1 MKLKELAEA
10 MEIKSATL
18 SQNLAKDNPKPSTF
32 VKLGKA
38 FKMLPTDLEN
48 LYREPERYEIVHI
61 KPIMMGD
68 ANQEIELVVRDI
80 HENHKFLIDSE
91 SDGNLFVE
99 PITATFNYKGTQ
111 LYADSLQDIKDITN
125 IISSLESMD
134 DAEQKQSMLSLL
146 IKQYGNW
153 MKN

>member
-1 MKLKELAEA
+1 
-10 MEIKSATL
+10 
-18 SQNLAKDNPKPSTF
+18 
-32 VKLGKA
+32 
-38 FKMLPTDLEN
+38 
-48 LYREPERYEIVHI
+48 
-61 KPIMMGD
+61 MGD
-68 ANQEIELVVRDI
+68 ANQEIELVVRDRN
-80 HENHKFLIDSE
+80 ENHKLMIDSE

-146 IKQYGNW
+146 IRQYGNW